1 MHLTTTT
8 TLLALALSISTSAT
22 SIPTFRTEIM
32 PSPTM
37 SPSASRIDTSTPL
50 IDSSTN
56 FTVPQRGTG
65 GPARPESLCHGIS
78 PMCYAIAHGKRD
90 CHEAWMQYDDE
101 AYYCD
106 YTSRVSG
113 ACTAVLECGGGGKV
127 KQGTCFQ
134 GRYVKEVFRRVHAGG
149 FHCGNGGCGRYD
161 IPASEIPEGK
171 DTCGVKLDYCFN
183 CHEKN
188 KEPPTEPLEGYY
200 VVPLPPVPL
209 EY

>member
-8 TLLALALSISTSAT
+8 TLLALALSISASAT

-90 CHEAWMQYDDE
+90 CHEAWM
-101 AYYCD
+101 
-106 YTSRVSG
+106 V
-113 ACTAVLECGGGGKV
+113 
-127 KQGTCFQ
+127 CFSLLL
-134 GRYVKEVFRRVHAGG
+134 RFASLLLLFSSHLILSCPSLHVHIPLTLARG
-149 FHCGNGGCGRYD
+149 GNGSNTTTKRITAIILRGCR
-161 IPASEIPEGK
+161 ARARRCWSVEGAGK
-171 DTCGVKLDYCFN
+171 
-183 CHEKN
+183 
-188 KEPPTEPLEGYY
+188 
-200 VVPLPPVPL
+200 
-209 EY
+209 